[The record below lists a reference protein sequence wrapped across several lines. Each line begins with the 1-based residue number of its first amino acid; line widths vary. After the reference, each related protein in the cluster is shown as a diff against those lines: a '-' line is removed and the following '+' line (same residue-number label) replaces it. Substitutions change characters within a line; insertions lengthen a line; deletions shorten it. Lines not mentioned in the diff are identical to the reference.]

1 METRMLVDT
10 IGAAAHLGLSPS
22 TLEKLRVS
30 GRGPQYLKL
39 GRAVRYRLD
48 DLARWADERVVRST
62 SETNFRNEHLR

>member
-1 METRMLVDT
+1 MVVDT
-10 IGAAAHLGLSPS
+10 IGAAALLGLSPS

-30 GRGPQYLKL
+30 GSGPQYLKL

-62 SETNFRNEHLR
+62 SETTFGK